1 MDRSKIVW
9 HHHTPQQHNT
19 RELMSNTKQIAL
31 VTGANKGIG
40 FETARQLAQRGFI
53 VWIGCRNEVR
63 GVAAAQELAKDGDV
77 RFVRLN
83 VTDAES
89 VQAAAARIE
98 NETGAL
104 DVLVNNAGIAV
115 GESDNCPSSVQIEA
129 IRRTFDVN
137 FYGVLLVTQAF
148 LPLMRKATTGRIVN
162 MSSTVGSLTAL
173 VSPGSYLPRLPL
185 FAYASSKTALN
196 ALTTWFAVE
205 LRETAIKVNAV
216 CPGYIATDLN
226 NHSGTQHPSEGAKVV
241 VRAAT
246 LGPDGPSGT
255 FFDLNGSIGW

>member
-1 MDRSKIVW
+1 
-9 HHHTPQQHNT
+9 
-19 RELMSNTKQIAL
+19 
-31 VTGANKGIG
+31 
-40 FETARQLAQRGFI
+40 
-53 VWIGCRNEVR
+53 
-63 GVAAAQELAKDGDV
+63 
-77 RFVRLN
+77 
-83 VTDAES
+83 
-89 VQAAAARIE
+89 
-98 NETGAL
+98 
-104 DVLVNNAGIAV
+104 
-115 GESDNCPSSVQIEA
+115 
-129 IRRTFDVN
+129 VN

-173 VSPGSYLPRLPL
+173 VSPGSYLPELPL

-246 LGPDGPSGT
+246 LGSDGPSGT
-255 FFDLNGSIGW
+255 FFDLNGSVGW